1 MPGFFVQIMQREIQ
15 QNEILKGSG
24 FHHVAV
30 RTHDWDASLK
40 FWIEGLG
47 FHKAIEWSEAP
58 TRACMLDMGDGNYL
72 ELFEREK
79 LANIENST
87 EVEAPIL
94 HFCLRTEDVDAATEK
109 ARAAGATITVEP
121 VDPPVFTDKG
131 LKIRISFFV
140 GPGGEVCEFFQSD
153 IL

>member
-1 MPGFFVQIMQREIQ
+1 MERKIQ
-15 QNEILKGSG
+15 PNEIVKGSG

-47 FHKAIEWSEAP
+47 FHQAIEWSEAP

-72 ELFEREK
+72 EIFERER
-79 LANIENST
+79 LENFDA
-87 EVEAPIL
+87 EAPHL
-94 HFCLRTEDVDAATEK
+94 HFALRTTDVDAATEK
-109 ARAAGATITVEP
+109 ARAAGAKVACEP
-121 VDPPVFTDKG
+121 TDPSVFDDKG
-131 LKIRISFFV
+131 WKVRISFV
-140 GPGGEVCEFFQSD
+140 QGPSGEVCEFFQSD

>member
-1 MPGFFVQIMQREIQ
+1 MERKIQ
-15 QNEILKGSG
+15 PNEIVKGSG

-47 FHKAIEWSEAP
+47 FHQAIEWSEAP

-72 ELFEREK
+72 ELFERAK
-79 LANIENST
+79 LETT
-87 EVEAPIL
+87 EAEAPIL
-94 HFCLRTEDVDAATEK
+94 HFCLRTDDVDAATEK
-109 ARAAGATITVEP
+109 ARAAGATITTEP
-121 VDPPVFTDKG
+121 VDPPVFSDKG

>member
-1 MPGFFVQIMQREIQ
+1 MERKIQ
-15 QNEILKGSG
+15 QNEVVAGSG

-79 LANIENST
+79 LEST
-87 EVEAPIL
+87 EAESPIL
-94 HFCLRTEDVDAATEK
+94 HFCLRTDDVDAATEK
-109 ARAAGATITVEP
+109 ARVAGAKITVEP
-121 VDPPVFTDKG
+121 VDPPVFSEKG
-131 LKIRISFFV
+131 FKIRISFFT

>member
-1 MPGFFVQIMQREIQ
+1 MQREIQ
-15 QNEILKGSG
+15 PNEIVKGCG

-30 RTHDWDASLK
+30 RTHDWDASQK

-47 FHKAIEWSEAP
+47 FHPAIEWSEAP

-79 LANIENST
+79 LETADA
-87 EVEAPIL
+87 EAPIL
-94 HFCLRTEDVDAATEK
+94 HFCLRTNDVDAATEK
-109 ARAAGATITVEP
+109 ARKAGATITVEP
-121 VDPPVFTDKG
+121 VDPPVFQEKG
-131 LKIRISFFV
+131 FKIRISFFV